1 MSTNPKHLALIP
13 SDAFLVHRCVQRNL
27 NLGPCTYLLLL
38 KCSPAKWYLSMS
50 NSAAKQPAF
59 WPQQRCASRRV
70 SSLTVFPSLSGPGE
84 ETRTH
89 GHRMGD
95 THQAGAQAE
104 DGGEVAPAVDVSAEK
119 AVAHV
124 APLRAVARLRA
135 QVHHRVRGR
144 EEVGA
149 RCQIQMET
157 FPERVDPVVKP
168 QAGQVIAQAPPP
180 PPVVQLVGE
189 RFSEVIHTERGDN
202 FVR

>member
-1 MSTNPKHLALIP
+1 MRLSP
-13 SDAFLVHRCVQRNL
+13 
-27 NLGPCTYLLLL
+27 LLLSRSFAL
-38 KCSPAKWYLSMS
+38 SP
-50 NSAAKQPAF
+50 
-59 WPQQRCASRRV
+59 V
-70 SSLTVFPSLSGPGE
+70 PGRG
-84 ETRTH
+84 RTH
-89 GHRMGD
+89 GRTQMGD

-144 EEVGA
+144 EEVGV

-157 FPERVDPVVKP
+157 FPERVDPVVKL
-168 QAGQVIAQAPPP
+168 QAGQVIAQTPPS

>member
-1 MSTNPKHLALIP
+1 M
-13 SDAFLVHRCVQRNL
+13 
-27 NLGPCTYLLLL
+27 
-38 KCSPAKWYLSMS
+38 LSS
-50 NSAAKQPAF
+50 KVVFICEQLRAKQPGF
-59 WPQQRCASRRV
+59 WPEQRCASRRF
-70 SSLTVFPSLSGPGE
+70 SSLARFPLSPVPGRG
-84 ETRTH
+84 RTH
-89 GHRMGD
+89 GHRWGD

-144 EEVGA
+144 EEVGV
-149 RCQIQMET
+149 RCQIQMES

-168 QAGQVIAQAPPP
+168 QAGQVIAQTPPS